1 MNARSDGTGLR
12 RGRRDKL
19 EQLAQS
25 LPLRPAVGMVALHEL
40 EASEARSSH
49 ECLDG
54 ALLSR
59 RRSQC
64 ARRHADMRW
73 WRRQRRQR
81 RRGLHHLDCGGGTLI
96 KHGHVALQRRRL
108 EQALPRQPRGGVSPR
123 RRAERRTRGGCEGRE
138 ASDLHGADSAHE
150 VGAAARR
157 LRHQLVQPLRL
168 KVLLDAPA
176 KTSANTGG

>member
-49 ECLDG
+49 ECFDG

-73 WRRQRRQR
+73 SRRQRRQR

-96 KHGHVALQRRRL
+96 KHGQVALQRRRL
-108 EQALPRQPRGGVSPR
+108 EQPLRRQPRVCGGGSAQEAER
-123 RRAERRTRGGCEGRE
+123 SRRARDACALQTKAVARE
-138 ASDLHGADSAHE
+138 
-150 VGAAARR
+150 
-157 LRHQLVQPLRL
+157 
-168 KVLLDAPA
+168 
-176 KTSANTGG
+176 